1 MKITFVIVIL
11 ILTGCASIQ
20 EEAQV
25 VYDKVSCRIDCRAE
39 GKVPD
44 EKAKTCSCLTATEKK
59 STESLK
65 IEELIKKLEELNT
78 KLEELNTK
86 FEEKLQSEL
95 IPPASIAVPQEEVKQ
110 QSKSPVSNKKEEK
123 DPLRDLLKED

>member
-1 MKITFVIVIL
+1 MKITFVIFIL

-20 EEAQV
+20 EEAQI

-44 EKAKTCSCLTATEKK
+44 ENAKTCSCMVVTEKK
-59 STESLK
+59 SPDSLK
-65 IEELIKKLEELNT
+65 IEELTKKLEELNA
-78 KLEELNTK
+78 KI
-86 FEEKLQSEL
+86 EEKEQSEL
-95 IPPASIAVPQEEVKQ
+95 VPPPSIAAPQEELKQ
-110 QSKSPVSNKKEEK
+110 SQSPISNKKEEK